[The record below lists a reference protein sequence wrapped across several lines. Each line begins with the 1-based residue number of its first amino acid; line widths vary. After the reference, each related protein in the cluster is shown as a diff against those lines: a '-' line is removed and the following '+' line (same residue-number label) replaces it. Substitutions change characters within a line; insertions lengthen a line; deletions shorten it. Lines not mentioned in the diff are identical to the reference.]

1 MESWEQSLG
10 VAAPGRVWGEVGG
23 QTGLLSSRIAA
34 HHPDFQEGEGVFVCG
49 GHSQGFHGQ
58 GTQAFAVPTSGRGW
72 GRPILTP
79 SLPGLRGAAGVE
91 IQLREVGGQPGMARK
106 TWASRRILATGQV
119 GSGHTG
125 DHSHQPLWPVGQQ
138 G

>member
-23 QTGLLSSRIAA
+23 QTGLLSSRIAT

-49 GHSQGFHGQ
+49 GHSQSFHGQ
-58 GTQAFAVPTSGRGW
+58 GTQAFAVPTSGGGW

-79 SLPGLRGAAGVE
+79 SLPGLRGRQGWRFSSEKSGVS
-91 IQLREVGGQPGMARK
+91 LGWRGKRGLPGGSWRLGR
-106 TWASRRILATGQV
+106 WGQ
-119 GSGHTG
+119 GTQGTTAIN
-125 DHSHQPLWPVGQQ
+125 PCGQ
-138 G
+138 